1 MCFPPLI
8 EKHARAGNAPFSTF
22 TRFTSSSGPCS
33 LAAMETQI
41 DYWEAHA
48 LLEWQIE
55 LGAAEAISETPVN
68 RYEIPEKA
76 PKPAAEAAKAPQV
89 IVPEKKEDA
98 SEIALKLAQSAG
110 SLEALREALD
120 GFELCDLKRG
130 ARNLVFSDGN
140 PKARVMIIGE
150 APGRD
155 EDIQGKPFVG
165 RSGQLLDKMFA
176 AIGLDRTSPD
186 AEHALYITNPIPWRP
201 PENRDPTPAEIAML
215 KPFLIRHI
223 ELADPDVIVLMGNWA
238 CTALLGRAGITRL
251 RGNWQT
257 VLGKPAMPMTHPAYL
272 LRTPMAKREA
282 WADLLEIQAK
292 LKS

>member
-1 MCFPPLI
+1 
-8 EKHARAGNAPFSTF
+8 
-22 TRFTSSSGPCS
+22 
-33 LAAMETQI
+33 METQI
-41 DYWEAHA
+41 DYWQAHA

-55 LGAAEAISETPVN
+55 LGATEAIAETPVN
-68 RYEIPEKA
+68 RYEVAAAASTSA
-76 PKPAAEAAKAPQV
+76 PDAPVAARSPAPPVVAAAKEVDPVEAAM
-89 IVPEKKEDA
+89 
-98 SEIALKLAQSAG
+98 ALAKSVT
-110 SLEALREALD
+110 SLDALREAMA
-120 GFELCDLKRG
+120 GFDLCDLKRG

-150 APGRD
+150 APGRE
-155 EDIQGKPFVG
+155 EDQQGKPFVG

-176 AIGLDRTSPD
+176 AIGMDRSSPD

-251 RGNWQT
+251 RGTWQT

-272 LRTPMAKREA
+272 LRTPVAKREA
-282 WADLLEIQAK
+282 WADLLDIQAR
-292 LKS
+292 LRSLT

>member
-1 MCFPPLI
+1 
-8 EKHARAGNAPFSTF
+8 
-22 TRFTSSSGPCS
+22 
-33 LAAMETQI
+33 METQI
-41 DYWEAHA
+41 DYWQAHA

-55 LGAAEAISETPVN
+55 LGAAEAIAESPVN
-68 RYEIPEKA
+68 RYEIPEPA
-76 PKPAAEAAKAPQV
+76 PKPAANSAAPARGKAAPPVRAPEPQIDPAEV
-89 IVPEKKEDA
+89 
-98 SEIALKLAQSAG
+98 ALKLAQEAET
-110 SLEALREALD
+110 LEALREALA
-120 GFELCDLKRG
+120 GFEHCDLKRG

-140 PKARVMIIGE
+140 PKARVMIVGE

-176 AIGLDRTSPD
+176 AIGFDRAAPD
-186 AEHALYITNPIPWRP
+186 SEHALYITNPIPWRP
-201 PENRDPTPAEIAML
+201 PENRDPTGAEIAML

-272 LRTPMAKREA
+272 LRTPVAKRDA
-282 WADLLEIQAK
+282 WADLLDIQAK

>member
-1 MCFPPLI
+1 
-8 EKHARAGNAPFSTF
+8 
-22 TRFTSSSGPCS
+22 
-33 LAAMETQI
+33 METQI
-41 DYWEAHA
+41 DYWQAHA
-48 LLEWQIE
+48 LLEWQVD
-55 LGAAEAISETPVN
+55 LGVTEAIMDAPVN
-68 RYEIPEKA
+68 RYELPDHA
-76 PKPAAEAAKAPQV
+76 PKPAKVQAVKDAPVDQGSKLSRTEEGVEVAVQLAKSV
-89 IVPEKKEDA
+89 V
-98 SEIALKLAQSAG
+98 
-110 SLEALREALD
+110 SLEGLREVLA
-120 GFELCDLKRG
+120 GFDYCDLKRG

-140 PKARVMIIGE
+140 PKARVMIVGE

-176 AIGLDRTSPD
+176 AIGLDRHSPD
-186 AEHALYITNPIPWRP
+186 SEHALYITNPIPWRP

-223 ELADPDVIVLMGNWA
+223 ELADPEVIVLMGNWA

-272 LRTPMAKREA
+272 LRNPIAKRDA
-282 WADLLEIQAK
+282 WADLLDIQAR
-292 LKS
+292 LKGAS

>member
-1 MCFPPLI
+1 
-8 EKHARAGNAPFSTF
+8 
-22 TRFTSSSGPCS
+22 
-33 LAAMETQI
+33 METQI
-41 DYWEAHA
+41 DYWQAHA

-55 LGAAEAISETPVN
+55 LGAVDAIGETPVN
-68 RYEIPEKA
+68 RYEIPQEA
-76 PKPAAEAAKAPQV
+76 PKPAAAQARGPGGQGRPAAV
-89 IVPEKKEDA
+89 VPVAQTPEVDPVDVAARLAA
-98 SEIALKLAQSAG
+98 SAT
-110 SLEALREALD
+110 SLEALCDALA
-120 GFELCDLKRG
+120 GFDHCDLKRG

-140 PKARVMIIGE
+140 PKARVMIVGE

-176 AIGLDRTSPD
+176 AIGMDRTSPD
-186 AEHALYITNPIPWRP
+186 SEHALYITNPIPWRP
-201 PENRDPTPAEIAML
+201 PENRDPTTAEIAML
-215 KPFLIRHI
+215 KPFLLRHI

-251 RGNWQT
+251 RGKWQT

-282 WADLLEIQAK
+282 WADLLDIQAR
-292 LKS
+292 LRSLA

>member
-1 MCFPPLI
+1 
-8 EKHARAGNAPFSTF
+8 
-22 TRFTSSSGPCS
+22 
-33 LAAMETQI
+33 METQI
-41 DYWEAHA
+41 DYWQAHA

-55 LGAAEAISETPVN
+55 LGAAEAISETPVS
-68 RYEIPEKA
+68 RYEIPETA
-76 PKPAAEAAKAPQV
+76 PRPAAKAGQGKPGKAMAPP
-89 IVPEKKEDA
+89 PEAKPDPADEA
-98 SEIALKLAQSAG
+98 VKLAKSSG
-110 SLEALREALD
+110 SLEALREALA
-120 GFELCDLKRG
+120 GFEHCALKRG

-140 PKARVMIIGE
+140 PKARVMIVGE

-176 AIGLDRTSPD
+176 AIGLDRASPD
-186 AEHALYITNPIPWRP
+186 SEHALYITNPIPWRP

-223 ELADPDVIVLMGNWA
+223 ELADPEVIVLMGNWA

-251 RGNWQT
+251 RGHWQT

-272 LRTPMAKREA
+272 LRNPIAKRDA
-282 WADLLEIQAK
+282 WADLLDIQVR
-292 LKS
+292 LKGTS

>member
-1 MCFPPLI
+1 
-8 EKHARAGNAPFSTF
+8 
-22 TRFTSSSGPCS
+22 
-33 LAAMETQI
+33 METQI

-76 PKPAAEAAKAPQV
+76 PKPAAATPDASQAF
-89 IVPEKKEDA
+89 VPEKKQDA

-110 SLEALREALD
+110 SLEALREALEA
-120 GFELCDLKRG
+120 FELCDLKRG

-140 PKARVMIIGE
+140 PKARVMIVGE

-155 EDIQGKPFVG
+155 EDIEGKPFVG

-251 RGNWQT
+251 RGQWQK
-257 VLGKPAMPMTHPAYL
+257 VLGKPAMPMMHPTYL
-272 LRTPMAKREA
+272 LRTPVAKREA
-282 WADLLEIQAK
+282 WADLLDIQAK

>member
-1 MCFPPLI
+1 
-8 EKHARAGNAPFSTF
+8 
-22 TRFTSSSGPCS
+22 
-33 LAAMETQI
+33 METQI
-41 DYWEAHA
+41 DYWDAHA

-55 LGAAEAISETPVN
+55 LGAAEAIAETPVN
-68 RYEIPEKA
+68 RYELLDQKPPA
-76 PKPAAEAAKAPQV
+76 PVSAQPAKGRAAPPPPVAEEPDAAAEA
-89 IVPEKKEDA
+89 
-98 SEIALKLAQSAG
+98 LRLAQGAAN
-110 SLEALREALD
+110 LDALREALA
-120 GFELCDLKRG
+120 GFEHCDLKHG

-140 PKARVMIIGE
+140 PKARVMIVGE

-176 AIGLDRTSPD
+176 AIGLGRTSPD
-186 AEHALYITNPIPWRP
+186 AENALYITNPIPWRP
-201 PENRDPTPAEIAML
+201 PENRDPTRDEIAML

-223 ELADPDVIVLMGNWA
+223 ELADPDVLVLMGNWA

-272 LRTPMAKREA
+272 LRNPMAKREA
-282 WADLLEIQAK
+282 WADLLDIQAK
-292 LKS
+292 IQRQG